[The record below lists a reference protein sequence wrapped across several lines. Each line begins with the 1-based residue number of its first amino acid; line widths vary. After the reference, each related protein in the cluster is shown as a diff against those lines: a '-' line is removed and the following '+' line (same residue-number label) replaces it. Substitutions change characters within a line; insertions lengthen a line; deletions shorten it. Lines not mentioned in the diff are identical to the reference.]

1 MLNSKVKSIPE
12 ALDAIWKPDQAG
24 YKTKRPPGEGE
35 NLGSL
40 PSKLTHPRNG
50 HECRGTEKVGHWVRV
65 LQRTN
70 IIPLCKH
77 GLANIVAGSFVHVC
91 VCVCVCV
98 CGVSFCLA
106 SSRHRLTGKASRL
119 YLFINLLGTGNER
132 QGQYIIVY
140 MGTHKHT
147 SMYTPFGSPIGPI
160 YSKYFA
166 SIPLPTHML

>member
-91 VCVCVCV
+91 VCVCVRACV
-98 CGVSFCLA
+98 VCHFVLPAADTGSLGR
-106 SSRHRLTGKASRL
+106 RHA
-119 YLFINLLGTGNER
+119 F
-132 QGQYIIVY
+132 
-140 MGTHKHT
+140 
-147 SMYTPFGSPIGPI
+147 I
-160 YSKYFA
+160 YSSTFWELAMRDKVNTSLYTWVRTNTQA
-166 SIPLPTHML
+166 CTPHSVHL

>member
-91 VCVCVCV
+91 VCVCVRVWCV
-98 CGVSFCLA
+98 ILSCQQQTQAHWEGV
-106 SSRHRLTGKASRL
+106 TP
-119 YLFINLLGTGNER
+119 LFIHQPSGNWQWETR
-132 QGQYIIVY
+132 SIHHCIHGYAQ
-140 MGTHKHT
+140 THKHVH
-147 SMYTPFGSPIGPI
+147 PIRFTYRAHI
-160 YSKYFA
+160 Q
-166 SIPLPTHML
+166 